1 MSVCRLLNTVV
12 GFMELEKSVGFWF
25 FVCCFNKLNDVEVTS
40 SLHLGTLVYVCYM
53 QVCAFNIFLYLTYI
67 YLYMYNYIYIYIIL
81 HVYIFSLYMP
91 KYYRWP
97 YIWANDQ
104 NTSIWQ
110 NITYEVNG

>member
-91 KYYRWP
+91 KYYR
-97 YIWANDQ
+97 
-104 NTSIWQ
+104 
-110 NITYEVNG
+110 